1 MPEHNF
7 ISDLIGSITLPLLL
21 LIALA
26 VMAGVKPNVIASGFL
41 SVVIAGLKL
50 SLQVAVLAVK
60 LLTQLVQSRAAL
72 DRQQR
77 QRDDHI
83 VDAADV
89 KIIVDER

>member
-41 SVVIAGLKL
+41 SVT
-50 SLQVAVLAVK
+50 VAVLKLTFQVSVLFVR
-60 LLTQLVQSRAAL
+60 LLTQLVRSRAAL
-72 DRQQR
+72 VQQHR

-83 VDAADV
+83 VDASSV
-89 KIIVDER
+89 TIVVDEN